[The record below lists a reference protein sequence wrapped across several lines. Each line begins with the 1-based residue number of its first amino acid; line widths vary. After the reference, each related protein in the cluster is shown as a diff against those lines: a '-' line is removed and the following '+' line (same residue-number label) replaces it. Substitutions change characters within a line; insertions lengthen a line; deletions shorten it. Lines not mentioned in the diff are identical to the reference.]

1 MILFKF
7 TYNYNLF
14 NLGVHC
20 KAFRNP
26 VAYNAVEAS
35 PPIANHKLQEEEK
48 HPAHNSLIN
57 PIHYSI
63 LHLVWKEQHS
73 FHRHLPPQC
82 KDHSAH
88 TITIGKHWQKVP
100 NPRSYTCFVEHAP
113 LTLWIVFLRFSQQ
126 VPSPVCT
133 QVPSQGSGP
142 VASQA
147 SLPPHYSH

>member
-1 MILFKF
+1 LILFKF
-7 TYNYNLF
+7 TYNYNQF

-73 FHRHLPPQC
+73 FHTPSSPMQRSFSSY
-82 KDHSAH
+82 DHN
-88 TITIGKHWQKVP
+88 WQALAESTQSQKLYVFCGTCTPNVMDSLLKVQP
-100 NPRSYTCFVEHAP
+100 TGSISSLYT
-113 LTLWIVFLRFSQQ
+113 
-126 VPSPVCT
+126 
-133 QVPSQGSGP
+133 GSISRIR
-142 VASQA
+142 ACS
-147 SLPPHYSH
+147 